1 MEFATGGGEG
11 GRGGDGEEGGLVG
24 TRYPELE
31 VLTRGGVGYGE
42 IGGVGDVDGDVKEG
56 GVGGCGGDEG
66 EGRLG
71 PRVRVLLNG
80 GCEAG
85 ESAAAEGG
93 GEAEAEAR
101 EGRHVAVARDERVS
115 VEAFRVRYKERR
127 EGVGRRG
134 RLLILFLFY
143 FFKYH
148 FQTHRM

>member
-31 VLTRGGVGYGE
+31 VLTRGGVGDGE

-80 GCEAG
+80 GCEGG

-93 GEAEAEAR
+93 GEAEAR
-101 EGRHVAVARDERVS
+101 EGRHVVVARDERVS
-115 VEAFRVRYKERR
+115 VEAFRFKYE
-127 EGVGRRG
+127 ETGRSWSPRPPPNF
-134 RLLILFLFY
+134 IFIFILFY
-143 FFKYH
+143 FLI
-148 FQTHRM
+148 